1 MRLAVSARAVV
12 VASFAYFSTF
22 SLKSATGFALA
33 MPKSSLSDM
42 DLGTL
47 KDQLMVPV
55 KNGKVEGDQF
65 LAHELWKDLPDGDSL
80 MIHVVRRPG

>member
-1 MRLAVSARAVV
+1 
-12 VASFAYFSTF
+12 
-22 SLKSATGFALA
+22 
-33 MPKSSLSDM
+33 M